1 MAPDGV
7 MPTPLL
13 GLAWVAALV
22 AGLVLTLFAS
32 TRTVDHARKLVEAT
46 RIPPFFVG
54 ITLLAV
60 GTDLPEIANSLVASF
75 TGHGD
80 LNAGDSIGSVIT
92 QATLVL
98 GLLPFFVGEFVVR
111 PMRVIAVCGVTM
123 VALGVGALLMR
134 DGDLSRGDGAV
145 LVAMWI
151 IGSLVLIR
159 QLAGSEAAV
168 DGNGSHH
175 RVRHGLQALLH
186 LSLVGIGSAVVVTAF
201 AEISALLGLPEYL
214 LSFFLASIGTSLPE
228 LVVDVT
234 ALRGGHLGMAMG
246 NTLGSS
252 FVDAT
257 LSIGIG
263 PLFFPTAV
271 TASLAVAGS
280 ITALFAM
287 GLVGVV
293 LAASRVHNRITGSIF
308 VLAYVAVYFVMLS

>member
-1 MAPDGV
+1 MVPDGL

-13 GLAWVAALV
+13 GLAWVAALC
-22 AGLVLTLFAS
+22 AGLVVTLFAS

-98 GLLPFFVGEFVVR
+98 GLLPFFVTGFIVR
-111 PMRVIAVCGVTM
+111 PLRVIAVCGVTM
-123 VALGVGALLMR
+123 ISLAIGALLMR

-145 LVAMWI
+145 LVALWI

-159 QLAGSEAAV
+159 QLAGSEVAGA
-168 DGNGSHH
+168 GNGSPH
-175 RVRHGLQALLH
+175 RIRHAVQALLY
-186 LSLVGIGSAVVVTAF
+186 LSLVGMGSAVVVTAF

-271 TASLAVAGS
+271 TAGLAVTGS
-280 ITALFAM
+280 ITAIFAM
-287 GLVGVV
+287 GLVGAV
-293 LAASRVHNRITGSIF
+293 LAASRTHNRVTGGTLI
-308 VLAYVAVYFVMLS
+308 LAYVAVYFVMLS

>member
-1 MAPDGV
+1 

-13 GLAWVAALV
+13 GLAWVAALA
-22 AGLVLTLFAS
+22 AGLVATLFAS
-32 TRTVDHARKLVEAT
+32 TRTVDHTRKLVEAT
-46 RIPPFFVG
+46 RIPPFFIG

-98 GLLPFFVGEFVVR
+98 GLLPFFVGGWVVR
-111 PMRVIAVCGVTM
+111 PLRALAVCCVTM
-123 VALGVGALLMR
+123 AALAGGVLLMR
-134 DGDLSRGDGAV
+134 DGDLSRLDGALLVSMWVGGSV
-145 LVAMWI
+145 L
-151 IGSLVLIR
+151 LIR
-159 QLAGSEAAV
+159 QLSASEMAGEG
-168 DGNGSHH
+168 DGDPH
-175 RVRHGLQALLH
+175 RFRHGVLALLY
-186 LSLVGIGSAVVVTAF
+186 LAGVGLGSAVVVTAF
-201 AEISALLGLPEYL
+201 AEISTLLGLPEYL

-234 ALRGGHLGMAMG
+234 ALRSGQTGMALG

-252 FVDAT
+252 FVDAS

-271 TASLAVAGS
+271 TASLAVTGS
-280 ITALFAM
+280 ITAIATM
-287 GLVGVV
+287 GLVGGV
-293 LAASRVHNRITGSIF
+293 LAMCGAHNRTTGGLF
-308 VLAYVAVYFVMLS
+308 LLAYVGVYYVMLS